1 METHFYPHNKQDLLC
16 STRKPVSLGGIE
28 NKSHAAMIEY
38 RRTFG
43 GMIRTNIKLVKEKAS
58 CGIYTLHPFLK
69 KKPAVI
75 EAEKN
80 RTLDDD
86 DDNVYATGFE
96 NSYPYADPT
105 DPICKAV
112 FGPRRQVSTMDFQK
126 GKE

>member
-1 METHFYPHNKQDLLC
+1 
-16 STRKPVSLGGIE
+16 
-28 NKSHAAMIEY
+28 
-38 RRTFG
+38 
-43 GMIRTNIKLVKEKAS
+43 MIRTNIKLVKEKAP

-86 DDNVYATGFE
+86 NVYATGFE
-96 NSYPYADPT
+96 NSYLYTDPT

-112 FGPRRQVSTMDFQK
+112 FGPGRQVSTMDFQK

>member
-1 METHFYPHNKQDLLC
+1 MDLLC
-16 STRKPVSLGGIE
+16 STRKPVNLGGIE
-28 NKSHAAMIEY
+28 NKIYASMIEY

-43 GMIRTNIKLVKEKAS
+43 GMIRTNIKLVKEKAP

-86 DDNVYATGFE
+86 NVYATGFE
-96 NSYPYADPT
+96 NSSPYT
-105 DPICKAV
+105 DPPDPFCKAV
-112 FGPRRQVSTMDFQK
+112 FGPGRHLSAMDFQK

>member
-1 METHFYPHNKQDLLC
+1 MESHVYPHNKQALLC
-16 STRKPVSLGGIE
+16 SVRKPVSLGGIE
-28 NKSHAAMIEY
+28 NKSYAAMIEY

-43 GMIRTNIKLVKEKAS
+43 GMIRTNIKLVKETAP

-69 KKPAVI
+69 KKPSVI

-80 RTLDDD
+80 RILDDN
-86 DDNVYATGFE
+86 NVYATGFE

-112 FGPRRQVSTMDFQK
+112 FGPGRQVSTMDFRK